1 MFSKSWVLGSAIW
14 SPHPGNGLF
23 YHRVKCWGE
32 QPDGLSSCRFKILSA
47 PFVLSMISWKKKI
60 AIYDISNVNQNW
72 KVFWFFELAELW
84 ILLWIYGGLSHCWSC
99 LLVFTPMCGPSHI
112 DHGCGHLTCLGQQN
126 SSRCVRSRGLIDTY
140 KIGCVHFESYY
151 LEVSCHALG
160 KFVLDLVISQVGRG
174 SGGWETILGFSV
186 PARFQLK
193 VATWKTSALRCEAE
207 GKPRRMGQL
216 NTFNHRTVINNRSLS
231 FHTSKFCWGVLHSST

>member
-1 MFSKSWVLGSAIW
+1 MFSKRWVLGSAIL
-14 SPHPGNGLF
+14 SPYPATGLF
-23 YHRVKCWGE
+23 YHRVKCCGE
-32 QPDGLSSCRFKILSA
+32 QPDGLSSWHFKILSA

-60 AIYDISNVNQNW
+60 AIYDISKVNQNW

-84 ILLWIYGGLSHCWSC
+84 VLLRIYGGPSHCWSC

-112 DHGCGHLTCLGQQN
+112 DHGLGHLTCLGQQN
-126 SSRCVRSRGLIDTY
+126 SSRCVRSRALYTY
-140 KIGCVHFESYY
+140 KMGCVHFESYC

-174 SGGWETILGFSV
+174 PGGWEAILGFSV

-193 VATWKTSALRCEAE
+193 VATWKTALCREAE
-207 GKPRRMGQL
+207 GKSRRMGQA
-216 NTFNHRTVINNRSLS
+216 S
-231 FHTSKFCWGVLHSST
+231 